1 MGKNNMSDE
10 KNVTEEKTQTTQ
22 ATTDE
27 NATNDVENNKA
38 ETTTSSDEDQIIKN
52 DTDDNQTEVIDEM
65 DALNAEQLIAKV
77 KEAQQKADE
86 NWDLA
91 LRSKAEMD
99 NVRRR
104 TEKDIANARKYGI
117 EKLANELLPVKD
129 SMELGI
135 KAALEVKEK
144 DQAVAKIEEGMEM
157 TLRMLVTAME
167 KVGIKEIATA
177 EGDIF
182 NPEIHQ
188 AMSMQEVEGKK
199 SNTIISIFQKGYTL
213 NDRLLRAAMV
223 LVAK

>member
-1 MGKNNMSDE
+1 MSDE
-10 KNVTEEKTQTTQ
+10 SKTTNEKNTEIKEEKETIDMSTESSDTTQ
-22 ATTDE
+22 ATNNEADKDE
-27 NATNDVENNKA
+27 NE
-38 ETTTSSDEDQIIKN
+38 
-52 DTDDNQTEVIDEM
+52 NQTEVIDEM
-65 DALNAEQLIAKV
+65 AALNAEELMTKV
-77 KEAQQKADE
+77 KQAQQKADE

-104 TEKDIANARKYGI
+104 TEKDIANARRFGI

-135 KAALEVKEK
+135 KAAAEVIKE
-144 DQAVAKIEEGMEM
+144 DEAAAKIHEGMEM
-157 TLRMLVTAME
+157 TLKMMVTAME
-167 KVGIKEIATA
+167 KVGIKEVAAA

-182 NPEIHQ
+182 NPEFHQ
-188 AMSMQEVEGKK
+188 AMSMQEIEGKE
-199 SNTIISIFQKGYTL
+199 SNTIVSVFQKGYTL

>member
-1 MGKNNMSDE
+1 MSDE
-10 KNVTEEKTQTTQ
+10 SKNTNEENTQ
-22 ATTDE
+22 ATTEESTTE
-27 NATNDVENNKA
+27 NVENKNDNA
-38 ETTTSSDEDQIIKN
+38 ETTNSSDTEQVEN
-52 DTDDNQTEVIDEM
+52 DTDDNRAEVIDEM

-77 KEAQQKADE
+77 KQAQQKADE

-104 TEKDIANARKYGI
+104 TEKDIANARKFGI

-135 KAALEVKEK
+135 NAALEVKEK
-144 DQAVAKIEEGMEM
+144 DPAVAKIEEGMEM
-157 TLRMLVTAME
+157 TLKMLVTAME
-167 KVGIKEIATA
+167 KVGIKEVATT
-177 EGDIF
+177 EGDTF

-188 AMSMQEVEGKK
+188 AMSMQEIEGKE
-199 SNTIISIFQKGYTL
+199 SNTIVSVFQKGYTL

>member
-1 MGKNNMSDE
+1 MSDE
-10 KNVTEEKTQTTQ
+10 SINTNEKSTETIAEESTANNAESKNSNDK
-22 ATTDE
+22 
-27 NATNDVENNKA
+27 ATN
-38 ETTTSSDEDQIIKN
+38 SSDTDQIDN
-52 DTDDNQTEVIDEM
+52 DTDDNRTEVIDEM
-65 DALNAEQLIAKV
+65 DALNAEQLISKV
-77 KEAQQKADE
+77 KQAQKKADE

-144 DQAVAKIEEGMEM
+144 DPAVAKIEEGMEM
-157 TLRMLVTAME
+157 TLQILVTAME

-177 EGDIF
+177 EGDVF

-188 AMSMQEVEGKK
+188 AMSMQEIEGKK
-199 SNTIISIFQKGYTL
+199 SNSIISVFQKGYTL

>member
-1 MGKNNMSDE
+1 MSDE
-10 KNVTEEKTQTTQ
+10 NNVTKEEKTQTT
-22 ATTDE
+22 ADE
-27 NATNDVENNKA
+27 NSTNDVENNNKA
-38 ETTTSSDEDQIIKN
+38 ESTTSSDTDQIVDN
-52 DTDDNQTEVIDEM
+52 DTNDNRTEVIDEM

-144 DQAVAKIEEGMEM
+144 DPVVAKIEEGMEM

-167 KVGIKEIATA
+167 KVGIKEIVTA

-188 AMSMQEVEGKK
+188 AMSMQEIEGKE
-199 SNTIISIFQKGYTL
+199 SNTVISVFQKGYNL
-213 NDRLLRAAMV
+213 NDRLLRPAMV

>member
-1 MGKNNMSDE
+1 MSDE
-10 KNVTEEKTQTTQ
+10 SKTTNEENTEIKEEKETIDTQAESSDTTQ
-22 ATTDE
+22 ATNNEVDKDE
-27 NATNDVENNKA
+27 K
-38 ETTTSSDEDQIIKN
+38 
-52 DTDDNQTEVIDEM
+52 QTEVIDEM
-65 DALNAEQLIAKV
+65 AALNAEELMAKV
-77 KEAQQKADE
+77 KQAQQKADE

-104 TEKDIANARKYGI
+104 TEKDISNARRFGI

-135 KAALEVKEK
+135 KAASEVIKE
-144 DQAVAKIEEGMEM
+144 DEAAAKIYEGMEM
-157 TLRMLVTAME
+157 TLKMMITAME
-167 KVGIKEIATA
+167 KVGIKEVAAA

-182 NPEIHQ
+182 NPEFHQ
-188 AMSMQEVEGKK
+188 AMSMQEIEGQE
-199 SNTIISIFQKGYTL
+199 SNTIVSVFQKGYTL